1 MYDVK
6 KGFEVA
12 KEIFAQYGVDVEKA
26 MAICDSIP
34 PVSYTHLVGN
44 PPAGGF
50 YR

>member
-12 KEIFAQYGVDVEKA
+12 KEIFAQYGVDVEGA

-34 PVSYTHLVGN
+34 LSMHCW
-44 PPAGGF
+44 
-50 YR
+50 